1 MARFRGEEDAVI
13 VDGEVTA
20 RSDGPRFTQ
29 PAQARGPI
37 YETDPSAQQYGQ
49 GYDVTGLVDAGVSL
63 ASNPRSRAVALLV
76 KIPLFA
82 FVALSDRMP
91 PLVRLA
97 ALALGGMEALEALQ
111 RRGELEQQIPAEWR

>member
-20 RSDGPRFTQ
+20 RSDEPRFTQ
-29 PAQARGPI
+29 PVQARGRI
-37 YETDPSAQQYGQ
+37 YEVDPYASQGQ

-97 ALALGGMEALEALQ
+97 ALGLGGMELLEALQ
-111 RRGELEQQIPAEWR
+111 RQGEIEQQMEWR

>member
-13 VDGEVTA
+13 VEGQVTG
-20 RSDGPRFTQ
+20 RSGVRPVEQVR
-29 PAQARGPI
+29 AGRI
-37 YETDPSAQQYGQ
+37 YEVDPYAAQGQ

-63 ASNPRSRAVALLV
+63 ASNPRSRTLALLV

-82 FVALSDRMP
+82 YVAFSHRMP

-97 ALALGGMEALEALQ
+97 ALGLGAMEALEALQ
-111 RRGELEQQIPAEWR
+111 RQGEIEQTLPEWR